1 MRKEGVMVKEW
12 KTEMNKNGIL
22 RWMKDPELTEI
33 QENRDVKEKLI
44 LDTENKLIFTNQ
56 DSLWTEISTS
66 YSSLN

>member
-1 MRKEGVMVKEW
+1 
-12 KTEMNKNGIL
+12 MNKNGIL

-44 LDTENKLIFTNQ
+44 LDTGNKLIFTNQ